1 MMDGSFLDFLFKLA
15 LGSGMIVINL
25 GIQVLAVYRV
35 ITFFQRRDN
44 SDLVAGTAR
53 YDLKVL
59 SIMMGFLFVGHIL
72 QFATWAVL
80 FIALGEFDNFGTAF
94 YHSTVNFT
102 SLGYGD
108 IVMSESWRLLG
119 ALEAANG
126 VLMFGLTAG
135 LVLSVM
141 NELFARHDKNEE
153 FLNWHKKKPQQ
164 HED

>member
-1 MMDGSFLDFLFKLA
+1 MGDGAQMVDFLYKLA
-15 LGSGMIVINL
+15 IGSGMVVLNL
-25 GIQVLAVYRV
+25 GIQVWAVDRV
-35 ITFFQRRDN
+35 LRFFQRRN
-44 SDLVAGTAR
+44 FGRTSASAGTTR
-53 YDLKVL
+53 GDFKVL
-59 SIMMGFLFVGHIL
+59 SIIMGFLFAGHLL
-72 QFATWAVL
+72 QFSTWALL
-80 FIALGEFDNFGTAF
+80 FIAIGEFNDFGTAF

-141 NELFARHDKNEE
+141 DKLFSHHHRMDGTSGSGDAG
-153 FLNWHKKKPQQ
+153 
-164 HED
+164 